1 MASQSRMNRMRLFF
15 VFSFLTGAYIGVYY
29 AIIAPFTQ
37 PISIYKT
44 PAIQD
49 ASRMNIGYTLIAPY
63 NNALN
68 SDPHNKGDVYLL
80 DMLGREIHEWKTP
93 KQVLSA
99 RLTPKGTLIAAMEP
113 SKYSLQYPG
122 GGNTGDLQELDWKGN
137 VIREYMNESLHH
149 DFSLLPNGNIAV
161 VSWEKLPDAIARSVK
176 GGIPGTELNGDIW
189 SDAILE
195 LDQNNTIVWTWHAH
209 EHMNPNIDIIDPA
222 LPRTGWTYVN
232 GLRHLPNNPIDNEEG
247 YLISMRSTN
256 TVMIIRKRDGE
267 ILWRSPRNLTNT
279 QHDPNL
285 LPNGN
290 ILVFDNGFTRLPIPV
305 PIYGSRVIAIDPIT
319 NSITWSFDGGPGVM
333 DKLAFY
339 GPLVGGSQ
347 PLPNGN
353 VLITDGPKGHI
364 FEVTPDKKIV
374 WDMVSPYTTKSSG
387 SFPINFIFKARRYS
401 PDEITFPP
409 GTAKPFDPALYKAAV
424 LLAPLYFTRL

>member
-1 MASQSRMNRMRLFF
+1 MRLLAIFC
-15 VFSFLTGAYIGVYY
+15 FLAGVYVGLY
-29 AIIAPFTQ
+29 YVVVAPFVN

-44 PAIQD
+44 PAIRD
-49 ASRMNIGYTLIAPY
+49 AARMSIGYTLIAPY

-68 SDPHNKGDVYLL
+68 SDPHNKGYVYLL
-80 DMLGREIHEWKTP
+80 DMLGREIHQWKTD

-99 RLTPKGTLIAAMEP
+99 RLTPNGNLIAAMEP
-113 SKYSLQYPG
+113 SKYSQQYPG
-122 GGNTGDLQELDWKGN
+122 GGNTGDLQELDWKGSI
-137 VIREYMNESLHH
+137 VREYKNESLHH

-161 VSWEKLPDAIARSVK
+161 VSWEKLPAAIARNVK
-176 GGIPGTELNGDIW
+176 GGIPGTELKGDIW

-195 LDQNNTIVWTWHAH
+195 LDPGNNVVWTWHAH
-209 EHMNPNIDIIDPA
+209 EHMNPNLDIIDPA
-222 LPRTGWTYVN
+222 LPRTGWTYIN
-232 GLRHLPNNPIDNEEG
+232 GIRFLPKNPIDNEEG
-247 YLISMRSTN
+247 YLLSMRSIN
-256 TVMIIRKRDGE
+256 TVMIVRKRDGE
-267 ILWRSPRNLTNT
+267 IIWRSPRNLTNT

-290 ILVFDNGFTRLPIPV
+290 ILVFDNGFTRLPNPV
-305 PIYGSRVIAIDPIT
+305 PLYGSRVIEIEPKTGAIA
-319 NSITWSFDGGPGVM
+319 WSFDGGPGVM

-409 GTAKPFDPALYKAAV
+409 GTAKPFDTRLYKAASM
-424 LLAPLYFTRL
+424 LAPLYFTNL